1 MSNKPT
7 LKDRGA
13 MRALVSRRR
22 FLAVTAGVSAVVGA
36 GGGFSLSARADTG
49 LVALVHTQA
58 AGDSGPIDSM
68 MGRLQQL
75 SEAEGF
81 ETRAIY
87 AQDPATYETV
97 LRILGDAG
105 ASIVLGTFPVISEA
119 FKAVAPLY
127 PDTKWIQLFG
137 DAVDPPIANL
147 VTISYD
153 YYLGCYLSGIFAAH
167 VSQSKQIGYIGGISI
182 PPLNADFNALQA
194 GVHAVNP
201 EATVTAAFAGSFQDP
216 AKGYEIASQMFLDGI
231 DYIQTDSAATDGG
244 IIQAANEREGAMV
257 SALDPAQYPP
267 GSRLGDRG
275 REPGLRPVA
284 PQRGERRA
292 RRGLAGRPARADRP
306 RQRGDRLPLVAAL
319 SGAGTG
325 GYRRTV
331 GRCVAA
337 CRGGARGHP
346 RRIGRG
352 AVQHGTLILAI
363 GRKPSRNT

>member
-7 LKDRGA
+7 AIGPGA
-13 MRALVSRRR
+13 PLARLSRRR
-22 FLAVTAGVSAVVGA
+22 FLAATAGVSAVVGA
-36 GGGFSLSARADTG
+36 GAAFPLAVRADAG

-68 MGRLQQL
+68 MGRLNQL
-75 SEAEGF
+75 SEAQGF
-81 ETRAIY
+81 ETRTIY
-87 AQDPATYETV
+87 AQDPATYETI
-97 LRILGDAG
+97 LRTLGDAG

-137 DAVDPPIANL
+137 DPVDPPIANL
-147 VTISYD
+147 VTVSYD
-153 YYLGCYLSGIFAAH
+153 YYLGCYLSGIFGAQ

-244 IIQAANEREGAMV
+244 IIQAANERAGAMV
-257 SALDPAQYPP
+257 SALDPAQYQLGPASVIGVVSLDFGQSLHNETSGALAADWQGGRHVP
-267 GSRLGDRG
+267 TGLGSGVIDFLRSPLY
-275 REPGLRPVA
+275 REQGPAAIVA
-284 PQRGERRA
+284 RSDEA
-292 RRGLAGRPARADRP
+292 WLAVEAARA
-306 RQRGDRLPLVAAL
+306 G
-319 SGAGTG
+319 
-325 GYRRTV
+325 
-331 GRCVAA
+331 
-337 CRGGARGHP
+337 
-346 RRIGRG
+346 
-352 AVQHGTLILAI
+352 ILD
-363 GRKPSRNT
+363 GSVSVPFNTEL